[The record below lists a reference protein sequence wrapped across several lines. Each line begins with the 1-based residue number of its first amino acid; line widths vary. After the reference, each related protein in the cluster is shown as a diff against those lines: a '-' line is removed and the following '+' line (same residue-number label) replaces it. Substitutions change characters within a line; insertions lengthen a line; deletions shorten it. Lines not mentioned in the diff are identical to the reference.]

1 MADEMRA
8 HLDMRVED
16 LVAAGTP
23 RREAERCARM
33 EFGSIDSAK
42 DDCRQARGVSFID
55 ALDQDFRYAL
65 RGLRRSPGFALLC
78 IGIMAV
84 GIGANTAV
92 FSVVNTVLL
101 KPLPYREPGRIVT
114 LSNVVKTPVALNA
127 LAKQISVP
135 DFQDW
140 HDQSTVFDAMAYYG
154 TRRVSVTVGCLTGS

>member
-1 MADEMRA
+1 MADEMR
-8 HLDMRVED
+8 
-16 LVAAGTP
+16 
-23 RREAERCARM
+23 
-33 EFGSIDSAK
+33 
-42 DDCRQARGVSFID
+42 
-55 ALDQDFRYAL
+55 QDFRYAL

-92 FSVVNTVLL
+92 FSVVNAVLL
-101 KPLPYREPGRIVT
+101 KPLPHREPRRIVT

-140 HDQSTVFDAMAYYG
+140 HDPEHHLRCDGVL
-154 TRRVSVTVGCLTGS
+154 RNETGV